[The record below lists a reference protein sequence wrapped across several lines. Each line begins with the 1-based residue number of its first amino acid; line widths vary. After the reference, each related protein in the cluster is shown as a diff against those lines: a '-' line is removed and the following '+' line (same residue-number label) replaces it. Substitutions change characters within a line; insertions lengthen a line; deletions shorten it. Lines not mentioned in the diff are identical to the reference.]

1 MFEKLPFNMK
11 VTQDLAEVI
20 LGEALVWLIEI
31 LLESIGTLT

>member
-1 MFEKLPFNMK
+1 MK

-20 LGEALVWLIEI
+20 LGEALVWLIKI